1 MLMKTLMT
9 PLLSTLFLA
18 AVGCTVGEPA
28 VDGPLT
34 YDQFR
39 AQASYDPETKSYVIN
54 GDELVAD
61 EAELEAM
68 YNGYLQS
75 WSRLQDAERGIG
87 SSQENLLVNQTGTPP
102 RDDRWAA
109 PKNLTYCINTLT
121 FGANAQAVT
130 DAMAGATADWEAIA
144 GVNFTNVPSIAC
156 SVASG
161 NTFAVRFVSGQ
172 SFLARAFF
180 PSMPW
185 YLREIQ
191 IDASSFGAISPFTLR
206 GILRHELGHVLGFRH
221 EHTRP
226 ESGKCFEDNNW
237 RPLTAYDASSVMH
250 YPQCNGANKGDLV
263 FSNLDRAGARALYP

>member
-1 MLMKTLMT
+1 MKTLT
-9 PLLSTLFLA
+9 FPLLSTLFLA

-28 VDGPLT
+28 TDEPLT

-39 AQASYDPETKSYVIN
+39 AQASYDPQSKSYVIN
-54 GDELVAD
+54 GDELVTD
-61 EAELEAM
+61 DAELESI

-75 WSRLQDAERGIG
+75 WSRLKDAERGIG
-87 SSQENLLVNQTGTPP
+87 SSQENLIVNQIGTPP
-102 RDDRWAA
+102 SDDRWGD
-109 PKNLTYCINTLT
+109 PRNLTYCISTAT
-121 FGANAQAVT
+121 FGENAQAVT
-130 DAMAGATADWEAIA
+130 DAMAGATADWEGIA
-144 GVNFTNVPSIAC
+144 GVHFTNVPNVAC

-161 NTFAVRFVSGQ
+161 NTFAVRLVYDG

-180 PSMPW
+180 PSSPW
-185 YLREIQ
+185 YQREVQ
-191 IDASSFGAISPFTLR
+191 VDASSFGATGPYTLR

-250 YPQCNGANKGDLV
+250 YPQCNGANQGDLV
-263 FSNLDRAGARALYP
+263 FTDLDRAGARALYP